1 MLSAINY
8 YKYSIQLIQL
18 IFNCNK
24 HTGQKV
30 CLDEIQVNK
39 INKYKSNGLVDIKT
53 RLSLVFTVTATPLE
67 CNKESIKLKE
77 MLLSLHIMQCIKRSN
92 ILLKC

>member
-53 RLSLVFTVTATPLE
+53 RYSQ
-67 CNKESIKLKE
+67 
-77 MLLSLHIMQCIKRSN
+77 LLQLHLNAIKRALNSK
-92 ILLKC
+92 KCCCLFT